1 MANRK
6 IYIAGPMNGMPNNG
20 YDAFNRKAVQLREAG
35 WDVINPA
42 EMDVEA
48 GLDPDREF
56 TRFDYMQAAR
66 RDLKVIREVD
76 AIYLLHGY
84 EESPGAAWE
93 WARAKERMIEIYFE
107 TPLPE
112 RPN

>member
-1 MANRK
+1 MSTK
-6 IYIAGPMNGMPNNG
+6 MIYIAGPMSGLPNNG
-20 YDAFNRKAVQLREAG
+20 YDAFNAKAEQLAEAG
-35 WDVINPA
+35 WIVLNPA
-42 EMDVEA
+42 EMDIEN
-48 GLDPDREF
+48 GLDPNREF

-66 RDLKVIREVD
+66 RDLRVLNKVD

-93 WARAKERMIEIYFE
+93 WARAKELGLEVYFE

-112 RPN
+112 RP